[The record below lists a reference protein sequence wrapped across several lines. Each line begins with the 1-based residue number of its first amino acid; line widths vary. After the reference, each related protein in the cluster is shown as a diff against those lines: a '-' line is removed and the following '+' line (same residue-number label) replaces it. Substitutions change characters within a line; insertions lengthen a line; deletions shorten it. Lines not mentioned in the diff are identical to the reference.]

1 MQDTLKKS
9 VTKVLKP
16 LVRLLLR
23 HGISQAEF
31 SDWTRQAYVD
41 EASAHFGVDGKPPT
55 LSRIAVVT
63 GINRKEVKR
72 LLATADSAHT
82 QPARHNRAARVVA
95 AWMRDEE
102 FLDAQGQ
109 PIPLAYGTPGEGF
122 NWLVKKH
129 SGDVPARAV
138 LDELERTGTVNRDNA
153 DIVTL
158 ASHGYIPFASEEAML
173 TLFGESASDLLKTI
187 EHNLVHEPSES
198 RLQLS
203 VVYDNVS
210 NEDVT
215 SFKSLSREGVMALL
229 KDLDRFL
236 ASRDRD
242 TSNTP
247 SSDSNTDRYR
257 TGLGIYFI
265 QDRIDEDTH
274 NHD

>member
-9 VTKVLKP
+9 VTKVLQP

-72 LLATADSAHT
+72 LLATTDTTLS
-82 QPARHNRAARVVA
+82 QPSRHNRAARVVA
-95 AWMRDEE
+95 AWLRDDE
-102 FLDAQGQ
+102 FLDAKGQ
-109 PIPLAYGTPGEGF
+109 PIALSYGTPGEGF

-138 LDELERTGTVNRDNA
+138 LDELVRTGTVNRDA
-153 DIVTL
+153 EDVITL
-158 ASHGYIPFASEEAML
+158 ASHGYVPFASEEAML

-187 EHNLVHEPSES
+187 EHNLTHDPSES
-198 RLQLS
+198 KLQLS

-210 NEDVT
+210 GEDVAK
-215 SFKSLSREGVMALL
+215 FKSLSREGVMALL
-229 KDLDRFL
+229 KDLDKYL
-236 ASRDRD
+236 SSRDRD
-242 TSNTP
+242 TSQQTDTTT
-247 SSDSNTDRYR
+247 DSDRYR

-265 QDRIDEDTH
+265 QDSIDEGTTH
-274 NHD
+274 DD

>member
-31 SDWTRQAYVD
+31 ADWTRQAYVD
-41 EASAHFGVDGKPPT
+41 EARAHFGVDGKPPT

-72 LLATADSAHT
+72 LLETADSPET
-82 QPARHNRAARVVA
+82 QPARQNRAARVVA

-102 FLDAQGQ
+102 FLGSDGL
-109 PIPLAYGTPGEGF
+109 PKPLSLGTPEQGF

-129 SGDVPARAV
+129 SGDVPVRAV
-138 LDELERTGTVNRDNA
+138 LDELVRTGTVKRSD
-153 DIVTL
+153 DDTVTL
-158 ASHGYIPFASEEAML
+158 ASQGYVPFASEEAML
-173 TLFGESASDLLKTI
+173 NLFGESASDLLKTI
-187 EHNLVHEPSES
+187 EHNLINDPSDS

-210 NEDVT
+210 GNDVME
-215 SFKSLSREGVMALL
+215 FKTLSREGVMALL
-229 KDLDRFL
+229 KELDRYL

-242 TSNTP
+242 TSSHENDETQ
-247 SSDSNTDRYR
+247 TDRYR

-265 QDRIDEDTH
+265 QDKVDDSADTH
-274 NHD
+274 N